1 MQLGDPRLDV
11 PPRAL
16 LAPQVEAVRQEKFRR
31 LGLGIDL
38 VRALGCC
45 FWLASCIYQSPSPV
59 ASSLFCGAAR

>member
-31 LGLGIDL
+31 LALGIDL
-38 VRALGCC
+38 ARALGCG
-45 FWLASCIYQSPSPV
+45 FWLASCIYQ
-59 ASSLFCGAAR
+59 